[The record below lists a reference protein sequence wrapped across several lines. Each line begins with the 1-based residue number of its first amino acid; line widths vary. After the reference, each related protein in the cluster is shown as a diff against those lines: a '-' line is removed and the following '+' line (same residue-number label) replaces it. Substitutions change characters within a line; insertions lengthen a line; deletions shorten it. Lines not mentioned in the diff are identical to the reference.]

1 MKAWK
6 THACLAAILSISFST
21 NAATDL
27 KVYAASSMTNAI
39 DEIAQDFKEK
49 YDVTVTPVYG
59 GSSSIA
65 RQIINGAPADVF
77 ISANTKWMDYLVDE
91 GVIDSD
97 KVTNLVRN
105 SLVLIAPQSSSLAV
119 INFADANAWEAALNG
134 SRLALGNPT
143 SVPAGMYAKESLTT
157 LGVWKEI
164 QTKVAP
170 AKNVRLALALVE
182 RGEAPLGVVYKTD
195 AQLTSKVKIVGEFAS
210 DTHAAIVYPAAVVN
224 DSTESRQFFQY
235 LKSEDAKR
243 VFAHYGFQQ

>member
-97 KVTNLVRN
+97 NVTNLVRN

-119 INFADANAWEAALNG
+119 FNFADANAWEAALNG
-134 SRLALGNPT
+134 SRLALGHPT

-224 DSTESRQFFQY
+224 DSTKSRQFFQY

>member
-97 KVTNLVRN
+97 NVTNLVRN
-105 SLVLIAPQSSSLAV
+105 SLVLIAPQSSSLAAF
-119 INFADANAWEAALNG
+119 NFADANAWEAALNG

-210 DTHAAIVYPAAVVN
+210 DTHAAIVYPAAVVK
-224 DSTESRQFFQY
+224 DSTDSRQFFQY

>member
-59 GSSSIA
+59 GSSSSA

-97 KVTNLVRN
+97 NVTNLVRN
-105 SLVLIAPQSSSLAV
+105 SLVLIAPQSSSIAV
-119 INFADANAWEAALNG
+119 FNFADSNAWEAALNG

>member
-97 KVTNLVRN
+97 NVTNLVRN
-105 SLVLIAPQSSSLAV
+105 SLVLIAPQSSSIAV
-119 INFADANAWEAALNG
+119 FNFADAKAWEAALNG

-210 DTHAAIVYPAAVVN
+210 DTHAAIVYPAAVVK

>member
-97 KVTNLVRN
+97 NVTNLVRN
-105 SLVLIAPQSSSLAV
+105 SLVLIAPQSSSIAV
-119 INFADANAWEAALNG
+119 FNFADSNAWEAALNG